1 MHYTNVGLTVD
12 NGYINLLELMR
23 KDVANRFSAISY
35 LLYVTRWNFM
45 ALQCLL
51 EHLYG
56 FGCFIMIRNF
66 CMTIGS
72 SPCDQLTLEVPETN

>member
-23 KDVANRFSAISY
+23 KDVANRFSVISY

-45 ALQCLL
+45 VFTMSSGALAWVWLP
-51 EHLYG
+51 Y
-56 FGCFIMIRNF
+56 N
-66 CMTIGS
+66 
-72 SPCDQLTLEVPETN
+72 D